1 MIDSITTK
9 MVRHRFTLLTNGLF
23 NFRFI
28 KYEKLYMQIE
38 LLSKIAIILQATYK
52 DLKKKKMNATHS
64 AGQIFN
70 L

>member
-9 MVRHRFTLLTNGLF
+9 MVRHRFTLLTNGLY

-28 KYEKLYMQIE
+28 KYEKLYTQIE
-38 LLSKIAIILQATYK
+38 LLSKIAIKLQATYK
-52 DLKKKKMNATHS
+52 DLKKKMNATHS